1 MQLRRLLYMSCLLLV
16 GTTACQDELFL
27 PLVEEKEVPVVQGNE
42 ILLPREYTQYTL
54 TTEKLKGLEGC
65 HIHAKEGFVFLSDSI
80 VRNGRPITIEVE
92 QNPYEEER
100 FSKLVFA
107 DQEGTE
113 VCSFS
118 LRQANS
124 LSQTQ
129 GEAYSAAL
137 LRSYG
142 VGYGYDAFGEYASYN
157 SVRDQV
163 VSLPALRRYEQEH
176 KTSCIVDDFA
186 PDMETTV
193 LEGNNSQQLLKA
205 FSAHAGLGLDVGFFQ
220 AHVEGKYSRSDLKTN
235 AYSFCTIINNYKSAS
250 RHIEPYNLAEI
261 VRNNPDVLTE
271 GFRYSIQKISDAVK
285 GNNLDKALTYT
296 EELFRIYGTHL
307 IYHADLGGKLEF
319 CSTFER
325 AALDSQTTLSV
336 AAEVSFLNMCGFKME
351 EGQTNT
357 YSQTATRQSRSIS
370 AHGGDVTYTT
380 EIINS
385 EKDVLASGLVD
396 DWYKSIYL
404 DFDDPQRSN
413 VELIDFKLFPIYEL
427 ITDVGAR
434 SFVYAQLGMEVE
446 YENDMFPR
454 AYDTAYVQIDLNSS
468 SSFSDVNNGVEY
480 LTSGKNQVIVEIASE
495 YLRIRGKQYKF
506 RSLYPVLAGEVR
518 REGIAVAQ
526 DSLYRILWKN
536 MECTLVPIGEPSE
549 YPTLYYNDG
558 DLDILPV
565 DDMTY
570 STDCQINRLFLYNWA
585 TWCKDIYKYGP
596 YMIMVGAYLGMDQ
609 NYMPYYYINGVKDAP
624 IGWEM
629 FTIETEEAL
638 KELQEEYDIKEGRNG
653 NGFYYFERFI
663 IHDNND
669 NKFPY
674 AMQCDSSGNQ
684 ITIEPAETSYWAYL
698 LFVRTSP
705 VQY

>member
-1 MQLRRLLYMSCLLLV
+1 MQLRRLLYISCLLLV

-65 HIHAKEGFVFLSDSI
+65 RIHAKEGFVFLSDSI

-480 LTSGKNQVIVEIASE
+480 LTSGKNQAIVEIASE

-536 MECTLVPIGEPSE
+536 MECTLVPIGERSE

-638 KELQEEYDIKEGRNG
+638 KELQEKYDIKEGRNG

-669 NKFPY
+669 NKSPY
-674 AMQCDSSGNQ
+674 AMQCDSSGNR
-684 ITIEPAETSYWAYL
+684 ITIEPAGTSYWANL